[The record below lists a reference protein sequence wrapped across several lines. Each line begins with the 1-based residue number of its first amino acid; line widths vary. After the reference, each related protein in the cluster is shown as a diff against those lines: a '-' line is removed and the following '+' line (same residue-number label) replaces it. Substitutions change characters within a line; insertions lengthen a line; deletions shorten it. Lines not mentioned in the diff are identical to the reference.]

1 MMMKIALYRN
11 IEYKFDA
18 VMEATTGD
26 IAKSYARISEYI
38 DVTFTMLDEPD
49 THEIIAI
56 KRMIV
61 ETEKKTEEK
70 LHHLKER
77 LHELNTK

>member
-1 MMMKIALYRN
+1 MKIALYRN
-11 IEYKFDA
+11 IEHKFDT
-18 VMEATTGD
+18 VMEAQSGD
-26 IAKSYARISEYI
+26 RMDSYARISEYM
-38 DVTFTMLDEPD
+38 DVEFTMLDEPD

>member
-1 MMMKIALYRN
+1 MKIALYRN
-11 IEYKFDA
+11 IEHKFDT
-18 VMEATTGD
+18 VMEAQSGD
-26 IAKSYARISEYI
+26 RMDSYARISEYI
-38 DVTFTMLDEPD
+38 DAEFTMLDGLD